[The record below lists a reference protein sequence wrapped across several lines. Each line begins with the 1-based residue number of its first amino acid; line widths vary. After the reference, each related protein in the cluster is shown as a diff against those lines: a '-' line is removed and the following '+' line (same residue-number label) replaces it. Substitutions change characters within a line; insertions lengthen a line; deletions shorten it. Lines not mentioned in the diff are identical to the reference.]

1 MLVILSPSK
10 TQNFS
15 AYSFRGSTNPRFKKQ
30 TNEIVAILKNMN
42 KDEIFSFMSISQKLG
57 IETYR
62 NIQKFQNNPSN
73 GITKQAIFAYTGEV
87 FNKINPQSFNGDELN
102 FCQSHFRIL
111 SGVYGVLRP
120 LDLIQPYRLEMASK
134 LKIRNSKSLTKFWEK
149 TITDTLN
156 NDEKNIIINLASKEY
171 INSIQLDQLKAK
183 FISIQFKELKNNEY
197 KVVGI
202 YAKKARGKMIHYIV
216 KNFISNPNLLKNYT
230 ESGYTFNSS
239 ISTENDWVF
248 TRD

>member
-156 NDEKNIIINLASKEY
+156 NDEKNIVINLASKEY

-230 ESGYTFNSS
+230 EGGYTFNSS

>member
-1 MLVILSPSK
+1 
-10 TQNFS
+10 
-15 AYSFRGSTNPRFKKQ
+15 
-30 TNEIVAILKNMN
+30 MN

-149 TITDTLN
+149 TITATLN
-156 NDEKNIIINLASKEY
+156 NDEKNIVINLASKEY

>member
-149 TITDTLN
+149 TITATLN
-156 NDEKNIIINLASKEY
+156 NDEKNIVINLASKEY

-230 ESGYTFNSS
+230 EGGYTFNSS

>member
-1 MLVILSPSK
+1 MLVILSPLK
-10 TQNFS
+10 TQKFS

-149 TITDTLN
+149 TITATLN
-156 NDEKNIIINLASKEY
+156 NDEKNIVINLASKEY

>member
-120 LDLIQPYRLEMASK
+120 LDLIQHYRLEMASK

-149 TITDTLN
+149 TITATLN
-156 NDEKNIIINLASKEY
+156 NDEKNIVINLASKEY

>member
-149 TITDTLN
+149 TITATLN
-156 NDEKNIIINLASKEY
+156 NDEKNIVINLASKEY

>member
-73 GITKQAIFAYTGEV
+73 GIPKQAIFAYTGEV

-149 TITDTLN
+149 TITATLN
-156 NDEKNIIINLASKEY
+156 NDEKNIVINLASKEY

>member
-120 LDLIQPYRLEMASK
+120 LDLIQPYRLEMSSK

-149 TITDTLN
+149 TITATLN
-156 NDEKNIIINLASKEY
+156 NDEKNIVINLASKEY
-171 INSIQLDQLKAK
+171 INSIQFDQLKAK

>member
-1 MLVILSPSK
+1 M
-10 TQNFS
+10 
-15 AYSFRGSTNPRFKKQ
+15 
-30 TNEIVAILKNMN
+30 
-42 KDEIFSFMSISQKLG
+42 
-57 IETYR
+57 
-62 NIQKFQNNPSN
+62 
-73 GITKQAIFAYTGEV
+73 
-87 FNKINPQSFNGDELN
+87 
-102 FCQSHFRIL
+102 
-111 SGVYGVLRP
+111 
-120 LDLIQPYRLEMASK
+120 
-134 LKIRNSKSLTKFWEK
+134 
-149 TITDTLN
+149 N
-156 NDEKNIIINLASKEY
+156 NDEKNIVINLASKEY

>member
-156 NDEKNIIINLASKEY
+156 NDEKNIVINLASKEY